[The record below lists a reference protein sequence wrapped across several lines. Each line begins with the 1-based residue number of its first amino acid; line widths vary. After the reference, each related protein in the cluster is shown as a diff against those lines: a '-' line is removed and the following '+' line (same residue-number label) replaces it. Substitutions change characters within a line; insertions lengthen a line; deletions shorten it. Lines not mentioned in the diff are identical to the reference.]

1 MLDLQSKVARQ
12 GMVSEEVVVT
22 CSGGG
27 GGGKADGVDG
37 LNLEVKEARAKLH
50 ENKYKTMK
58 RE

>member
-1 MLDLQSKVARQ
+1 MDLPPRVARL
-12 GMVSEEVVVT
+12 GMASEEEVVVT

-27 GGGKADGVDG
+27 GGGKADGVVG
-37 LNLEVKEARAKLH
+37 PNLEVKEARAKLR